1 VYKSRKSRK
10 EHDQAIRKSSI
21 QSIGLDPLPL
31 HGIATIA
38 AVDRTEA
45 LDLRERL
52 ASAVW
57 YLEVCRIMFWQWVIP
72 VESFVE

>member
-1 VYKSRKSRK
+1 MYKSRKSRK

-21 QSIGLDPLPL
+21 QSIGFDPLRL

-38 AVDRTEA
+38 AVDRDRSFGFEGKNGVGSVVSRS
-45 LDLRERL
+45 LPDYVL
-52 ASAVW
+52 AG
-57 YLEVCRIMFWQWVIP
+57 VIP